1 MTVEAFQFKY
11 TAEEMQQLL
20 DNINDKHTKIDLN
33 AEEIEKIKERLES
46 AGGSSPSYT
55 EEELQ
60 AAILD
65 IINAINSEE
74 KTTEQKEE

>member
-1 MTVEAFQFKY
+1 MKVEAFQLKY
-11 TAEEMQQLL
+11 TAEEMQQLF
-20 DNINDKHTKIDLN
+20 DHVKDKHNKIDLN
-33 AEEIEKIKERLES
+33 AEEIEKIKEQIQS
-46 AGGSSPSYT
+46 IGSIPSYD

-74 KTTEQKEE
+74 KTTAQKEE